1 MVAWLSDWLRDIIA
15 VIMLAVF
22 MELLLPNKSMQ
33 RYARLVVGLLV
44 LLTILSPILR
54 LLQGDFNA
62 KLNDSIQLWENGA
75 AEHEVKMPTLADIQK
90 DADRMSKQRKEEAA
104 ALTEQ
109 TLENAMKSAIVEQ
122 TKAPVADVDVVL
134 RWVQKDKQEPIPY
147 LNAVTVTFNSLE
159 MQPEQ
164 AESSN
169 QVKEVDA
176 VAIDI
181 NVDIQVEPLNN
192 NQSPTGETDAQ
203 GDLTNK
209 EIWGRVN
216 PSLDEKIRSV
226 LMEGWGMNTD
236 IIVIRQPVS
245 GNQ

>member
-90 DADRMSKQRKEEAA
+90 DADRMSKQREEEAA

-164 AESSN
+164 AESFN
-169 QVKEVDA
+169 QVKEVVA
-176 VAIDI
+176 VDI
-181 NVDIQVEPLNN
+181 NVDIQVEPVSKD
-192 NQSPTGETDAQ
+192 QSPTGETDAQ

>member
-33 RYARLVVGLLV
+33 RYARLVVGLLI

-54 LLQGDFNA
+54 LLQGDFNS

-75 AEHEVKMPTLADIQK
+75 AQHEVKMPTLSDIQQ
-90 DADRMSKQRKEEAA
+90 DADRMNKKRQEEAA
-104 ALTEQ
+104 VLTEQ
-109 TLENAMKSAIVEQ
+109 NLEKAMKSAIIEQ
-122 TKAPVADVDVVL
+122 TKAPVANVDVVL
-134 RWVQKDKQEPIPY
+134 KWVQKDKQEPIPY
-147 LNAVTVTFNSLE
+147 LNAVTVTFLSLE
-159 MQPEQ
+159 KQPDQ

-176 VAIDI
+176 VAVDI
-181 NVDIQVEPLNN
+181 NVEIDVEPINN
-192 NQSPTGETDAQ
+192 DQSQTGETGAQ
-203 GDLTNK
+203 DDLTNK

-216 PSLDEKIRSV
+216 PSLEEKIRSV
-226 LMEGWGMNTD
+226 LMDGWGMNGD

-245 GNQ
+245 GSK